1 MSSTH
6 PDRHPFRIDPRYRI
20 PALLVGVRDDRAW
33 VQLDEL
39 GLEVRFGRWRVSTP
53 LANVIGAGVS
63 GPYSFLKTVGP
74 AHLSL
79 ADRGLTFATNGE
91 LGVCFTFDRPVRG
104 IEPTGRIRHR
114 GLTVTVADP
123 EILVAAAVELGI
135 VRTDRGALRRVQ
147 AAEDALHTRSAAQ
160 LRELARERGVAH
172 PSSIKKADLVRLLEQ
187 DLDAELVDD
196 LVDHR
201 HGPDGR

>member
-53 LANVIGAGVS
+53 LENVIGAGVS

-91 LGVCFTFDRPVRG
+91 LGVCFTFDHPVRG

-123 EILVAAAVELGI
+123 EILVATAVELGI